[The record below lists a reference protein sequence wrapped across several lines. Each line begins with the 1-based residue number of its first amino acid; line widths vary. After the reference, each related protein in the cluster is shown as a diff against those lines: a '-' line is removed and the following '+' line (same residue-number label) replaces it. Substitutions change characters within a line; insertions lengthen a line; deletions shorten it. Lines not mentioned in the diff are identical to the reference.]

1 MPLCEIKIAEEKM
14 TPEIEKMASD
24 VLDASFAIHTDFGPG
39 LLERV
44 YQMLLVSKLKRMGY
58 SVESEVP
65 VSFSHEGETFQD
77 AFKIDV
83 LVEKQL
89 VVELKSVETMAP
101 VFAKQVLTYLRL
113 TGLRL
118 GLLINFGVAH
128 LKDGIKRI
136 AN

>member
-1 MPLCEIKIAEEKM
+1 MEQKL
-14 TPEIEKMASD
+14 EKMAAD
-24 VLDASFAIHTDFGPG
+24 VLDAAFVIHTDFGPG

-65 VSFSHEGETFQD
+65 VTFSYEGETFQD
-77 AFKIDV
+77 AFRVDV
-83 LVEKQL
+83 LVDKQL

-101 VFAKQVLTYLRL
+101 VFGKQVLTYLRL
-113 TGLRL
+113 MDLRL
-118 GLLINFGVAH
+118 GLLINFGAAR

>member
-1 MPLCEIKIAEEKM
+1 MDPELEKLA
-14 TPEIEKMASD
+14 TDTLNA
-24 VLDASFAIHTDFGPG
+24 AFAIHTDFGPG

-44 YQMLLVSKLKRMGY
+44 YQMLLVNKLTRMGY

-65 VSFSHEGETFQD
+65 VSFSYEGEQFLD
-77 AFKIDV
+77 AFRIDI

-89 VVELKSVETMAP
+89 VVELKSVENMAP
-101 VFAKQVLTYLRL
+101 VFGKQVLTYLRL
-113 TGLRL
+113 MNLKL
-118 GLLINFGVAH
+118 GLLINFGAAR

>member
-1 MPLCEIKIAEEKM
+1 MS
-14 TPEIEKMASD
+14 PEIEKMVTD
-24 VLDASFAIHTDFGPG
+24 VLNAAFVIHTDLGAG

-58 SVESEVP
+58 SVESEFP
-65 VSFSHEGETFQD
+65 VTFSYEGETFQD
-77 AFKIDV
+77 AFRIDV

-113 TGLRL
+113 MDLRL
-118 GLLINFGVAH
+118 GLLINFGAAH

>member
-1 MPLCEIKIAEEKM
+1 MDAAL
-14 TPEIEKMASD
+14 EKMAAD
-24 VLDASFAIHTDFGPG
+24 VLNAAFAIHSDFGPG

-58 SVESEVP
+58 SVEHEVP
-65 VSFSHEGETFQD
+65 VTFSYEGDVFHD
-77 AFKIDV
+77 AFRVDV

-89 VVELKSVETMAP
+89 VVELKSTEALSP
-101 VFAKQVLTYLRL
+101 VFGKQVLTYLRL
-113 TGLRL
+113 MDLRL
-118 GLLINFGVAH
+118 GLLINFGAAH

>member
-1 MPLCEIKIAEEKM
+1 
-14 TPEIEKMASD
+14 MAAD
-24 VLDASFAIHTDFGPG
+24 VLDAAFAIHTEFGPG

-44 YQMLLVSKLKRMGY
+44 YQLLLVNKLTRMGY

-65 VSFSHEGETFQD
+65 FTFTFEGATFHD
-77 AFKIDV
+77 AFRVDV

-89 VVELKSVETMAP
+89 VVELKSVEEWVP
-101 VFAKQVLTYLRL
+101 VFGKQVLTYLRL
-113 TGLRL
+113 MDLRL
-118 GLLINFGVAH
+118 GLLINFGSAR

>member
-1 MPLCEIKIAEEKM
+1 M

-24 VLDASFAIHTDFGPG
+24 VLDAAFAIHTDFGPG

-58 SVESEVP
+58 FVESEVP
-65 VSFSHEGETFQD
+65 VTFSYEGETFQD
-77 AFKIDV
+77 VLRMDV

-89 VVELKSVETMAP
+89 LVELKSVEVMSP

-118 GLLINFGVAH
+118 GLLINFGAVH
-128 LKDGIKRI
+128 LKEGIKRI

>member
-1 MPLCEIKIAEEKM
+1 MDPKLEN
-14 TPEIEKMASD
+14 MAAD
-24 VLDASFAIHTDFGPG
+24 VLNAAFAIHTDFGPG

-58 SVESEVP
+58 AVEYEVP
-65 VSFSHEGETFQD
+65 VSFTYEGEVFQD
-77 AFKIDV
+77 AFRIDV

-89 VVELKSVETMAP
+89 VVELKSVEAMAQ
-101 VFAKQVLTYLRL
+101 VFGKQVLTYLRL
-113 TGLRL
+113 MDLRL
-118 GLLINFGVAH
+118 GLLINFGAAH